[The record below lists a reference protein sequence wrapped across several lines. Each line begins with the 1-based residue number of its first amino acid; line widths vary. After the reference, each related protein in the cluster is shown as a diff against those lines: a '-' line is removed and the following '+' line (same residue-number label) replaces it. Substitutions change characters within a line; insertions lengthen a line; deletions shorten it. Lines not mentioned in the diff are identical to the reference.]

1 MGIKSKISRFFI
13 KSNGIKQFQKTI
25 DRESQLLEIENSIK
39 SNEDS
44 PTRFEIVFESI
55 KHPPEKVGLFNSI
68 STMRKIP
75 SIMRNINKSL
85 TSIIENPTHP
95 KFTISKTLLQE
106 FEKYAKSLGIAA
118 IGYTKLPRNLIFK
131 NKAVLH
137 DNAIVLSFEMDKDK
151 IELAPSAKTS
161 SMIMKT
167 YDDLGKCSNKLTE
180 YLRKQGYSAH
190 AGHPLGGLVLYP
202 PLAELAGIGYHGR
215 HGLIITPEHGSR
227 VRLTAIYT
235 NIENLPFSKENPHE
249 WIKDFCGKCGRCIRK
264 CPGFAIYD
272 KPIIHEN
279 GIITHVENENCF
291 PVFLDYHACTICV
304 KECPFSR
311 LDYKKL
317 EKQYRT
323 KTLNPDLI

>member
-1 MGIKSKISRFFI
+1 MGIKSKILRFFM
-13 KSNGIKQFQKTI
+13 KSIGVKQFQKII
-25 DRESQLLEIENSIK
+25 DTESRLLEIENSIK
-39 SNEDS
+39 SNDDS

-55 KHPPEKVGLFNSI
+55 KYPPEKVGLFNSI
-68 STMRKIP
+68 SSMRKIP
-75 SIMRNINKSL
+75 SNMRNMKKSL
-85 TSIIENPTHP
+85 TSIIENPPNP
-95 KFTISKTLLQE
+95 KSTISEHLLQE
-106 FEKYAKSLGIAA
+106 FENYAKSLGIAA
-118 IGYTKLPRNLIFK
+118 IGYIKLPRNLIFK

-137 DNAIVLSFEMDKDK
+137 DNAIVLSLEMNKEK
-151 IELAPSAKTS
+151 IELAPSVKTS
-161 SMIMKT
+161 VMIMET
-167 YDDLGKCSNKLTE
+167 YDNLGKCSNKLTDF
-180 YLRKQGYSAH
+180 LRKHGYSAQ

-202 PLAELAGIGYHGR
+202 PLAELAGIGYRGR

-227 VRLTAIYT
+227 VRLTAIYS
-235 NIENLPFSKENPHE
+235 NIENLPFSKGNPHG
-249 WIKDFCGKCGRCIRK
+249 WIKDFCEKCGRCIRK

-279 GIITHVENENCF
+279 GIITHIENENCF

-323 KTLNPDLI
+323 KTINPDLI